1 MQKSKTS
8 VEYNIFAKTTKFGY
22 FKWNFEIKCFF
33 AIDNGDNSDPNGQA
47 TTIINSET
55 QELCQP
61 TQYRIRTVTT
71 TDLFPDGK
79 DSAGNTKERYT
90 GYNWTDDAALTQQT
104 LPASYK
110 TLPSKTLATIQAT
123 GNEIYKNPHGDLTKN
138 EYVDYAFTLTPDDLN
153 SIAEYNSKLSSYD
166 VFCGTLLKGDAYA
179 NISVY
184 QSNLFRSGQ
193 STNDQAIAACKT
205 AGNNR
210 IKMNT
215 GDKRGTVGVNNQ

>member
-1 MQKSKTS
+1 MKYPFRS
-8 VEYNIFAKTTKFGY
+8 A
-22 FKWNFEIKCFF
+22 
-33 AIDNGDNSDPNGQA
+33 
-47 TTIINSET
+47 
-55 QELCQP
+55 
-61 TQYRIRTVTT
+61 YRIR
-71 TDLFPDGK
+71 F
-79 DSAGNTKERYT
+79 
-90 GYNWTDDAALTQQT
+90 
-104 LPASYK
+104 
-110 TLPSKTLATIQAT
+110 
-123 GNEIYKNPHGDLTKN
+123 
-138 EYVDYAFTLTPDDLN
+138 VDYAFTLTPDDLN

-210 IKMNT
+210 VKMNT